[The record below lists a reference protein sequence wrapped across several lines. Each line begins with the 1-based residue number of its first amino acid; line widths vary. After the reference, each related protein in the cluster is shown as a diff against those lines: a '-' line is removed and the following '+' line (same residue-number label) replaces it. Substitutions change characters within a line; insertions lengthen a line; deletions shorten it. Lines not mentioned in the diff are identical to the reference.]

1 MECYFPDTGT
11 APRRRF
17 VPLLVRPAGGL
28 GLARAAPP
36 ARRLG
41 RAPAPVRLRGGTRA
55 RRLGAATAAA
65 LGAAAA
71 RFHRADL
78 GIRRSHCGL
87 S

>member
-55 RRLGAATAAA
+55 RRLDA
-65 LGAAAA
+65 AAAA

-87 S
+87 C